1 MVLIMHASN
10 DSWESINFMV
20 DNGKAIK
27 ARSKPRMKL
36 APKNVVKR
44 TVTSVAKLFTIQTS
58 NINIHGILPK
68 GQAFFSFSWQLS
80 VMVGRDS

>member
-10 DSWESINFMV
+10 DSCESINFMV
-20 DNGKAIK
+20 DNGKPIK

-68 GQAFFSFSWQLS
+68 GQGFFSFSWQLS